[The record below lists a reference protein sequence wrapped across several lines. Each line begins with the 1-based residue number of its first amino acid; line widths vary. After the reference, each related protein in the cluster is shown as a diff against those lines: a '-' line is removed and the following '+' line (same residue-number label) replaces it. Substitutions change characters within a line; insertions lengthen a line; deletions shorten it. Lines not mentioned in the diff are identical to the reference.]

1 MLKSDSQSAS
11 PKSLSIDRAST
22 SLRSLNG
29 DWSAT
34 EFFQELIANNK
45 LAVAEGFTFCKVS
58 GLEGFEEAL
67 HAMQSA
73 SAFCCVSDIA
83 DGYTELNN
91 TPRTRRIKTVFLA
104 MRHAIDDMNARNEC
118 METMRELF
126 RQLMSRLTLER
137 VRIEQNCIYID
148 PRITFNEIDR
158 FFFSGCACAYFQ
170 IAVDVYTDLRVDYSE
185 WIDWFSDVWL
195 MSYDDDSK
203 MKTIRVIREIF
214 NLGLKEAKEIVD
226 SVPCLIASDISLEMA
241 YDIREAIKN
250 IDYATFKIVS
260 HEQ

>member
-1 MLKSDSQSAS
+1 MLKS
-11 PKSLSIDRAST
+11 
-22 SLRSLNG
+22 N
-29 DWSAT
+29 WNAT
-34 EFFQELIANNK
+34 QFFEKLIANNK

-104 MRHAIDDMNARNEC
+104 MRHAIDDMDARNEC

-158 FFFSGCACAYFQ
+158 YFFSGCACAYFQ
-170 IAVDVYTDLRVDYSE
+170 IAVDVYTDLRLDYSE
-185 WIDWFSDVWL
+185 WSDWYNDIWL
-195 MSYDDDSK
+195 MSYNDDSK

-214 NLGLKEAKEIVD
+214 DLGLAEAKKIID
-226 SVPCLIASDISLEMA
+226 TVPCIIESNVSIEKV
-241 YDIREAIKN
+241 YDYQEAIKA
-250 IDYATFKIVS
+250 IDYASFKIVN

>member
-1 MLKSDSQSAS
+1 MLKSDW
-11 PKSLSIDRAST
+11 
-22 SLRSLNG
+22 N
-29 DWSAT
+29 AT
-34 EFFQELIANNK
+34 QFFSELIAINR
-45 LAVAEGFTFCKVS
+45 LAIAEGFTFCKVS

-104 MRHAIDDMNARNEC
+104 MRHAIDDMDARSEC

-137 VRIEQNCIYID
+137 VRIEQKCIYID

-158 FFFSGCACAYFQ
+158 YFFSGCACAYFQ
-170 IAVDVYTDLRVDYSE
+170 IAVDVFTDLRLDYGE
-185 WIDWFSDVWL
+185 WSDLHTSYTIWL
-195 MSYDDDSK
+195 ISYKDDSK
-203 MKTIRVIREIF
+203 MKTIGVIRQIF
-214 NLGLKEAKEIVD
+214 NLGLGEAKKIVD
-226 SVPCLIASDISLEMA
+226 SAPCIIASGISQEDTDA
-241 YDIREAIKN
+241 FREALKN
-250 IDYATFKIVS
+250 IDYAKFNIVANG
-260 HEQ
+260 E